1 MTHHSLTGNNILAF
15 FLAATQREREKE
27 GAAAA
32 SAAVVLA
39 ALLYIHRYTSIYI
52 YIYIFDNIALFS
64 LASKKEEDKR
74 LLFGKFTKRAI

>member
-52 YIYIFDNIALFS
+52 YIFDNIALFS
-64 LASKKEEDKR
+64 LASKKKEDKR